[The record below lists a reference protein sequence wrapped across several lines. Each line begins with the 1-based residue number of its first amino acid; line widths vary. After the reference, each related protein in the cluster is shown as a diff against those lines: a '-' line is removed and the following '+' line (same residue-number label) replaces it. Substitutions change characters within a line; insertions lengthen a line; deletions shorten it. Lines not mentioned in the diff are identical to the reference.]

1 MKRTELAKQ
10 EGTWGASSTSIENTV
25 EIPSI
30 PKTKKGLKFQ
40 VAASELSLINDEFF
54 EIRNHNP
61 QFTFAMEGLK
71 KEIPRV

>member
-1 MKRTELAKQ
+1 MESAKQ
-10 EGTWGASSTSIENTV
+10 EGTWGASSTSIENAV

-40 VAASELSLINDEFF
+40 AAATELSIISDEFF

-61 QFTFAMEGLK
+61 QYKSAMETTQK
-71 KEIPRV
+71 RD